1 VSDEDSTAPLRA
13 RAILLIACRR
23 WLEQRDALAEVLRR
37 LPEPQR
43 GLLDKPPVRTDW
55 LACEVFE
62 EIYQTIAGLHGVEA
76 VRELGHE
83 ATRDSLAGTI
93 LKPIIE
99 VLVRLNM
106 PPSGLFSR
114 LNLSIRASM
123 RGVTTDYR
131 ATDDTSG
138 VLTARYAKPL
148 PPMVQQCSLG
158 ALRYVY
164 ELCRVEG
171 TVNLLSIED
180 DRRLAR
186 IAVAWQKRK

>member
-1 VSDEDSTAPLRA
+1 MSDEDSTAPLRA

-23 WLEQRDALAEVLRR
+23 WLESRNALEPILQKLPPAERALLAEPPLRTR
-37 LPEPQR
+37 
-43 GLLDKPPVRTDW
+43 W
-55 LACEVFE
+55 LGCEVFE
-62 EIYQTIAGLHGVEA
+62 EIYQTIAGVHGVEA
-76 VRELGHE
+76 VREMGHE

-93 LKPIIE
+93 LKPFIE
-99 VLVRLNM
+99 VLVKLNM
-106 PPSGLFSR
+106 SPAGMFSR

-131 ATDDTSG
+131 VTDEKSG
-138 VLTARYAKPL
+138 IVIARYAKPL

-164 ELCRVEG
+164 ELCRVDG
-171 TVNLLSIED
+171 TVNLLSLED

-186 IAVAWQKRK
+186 IAVAWTK